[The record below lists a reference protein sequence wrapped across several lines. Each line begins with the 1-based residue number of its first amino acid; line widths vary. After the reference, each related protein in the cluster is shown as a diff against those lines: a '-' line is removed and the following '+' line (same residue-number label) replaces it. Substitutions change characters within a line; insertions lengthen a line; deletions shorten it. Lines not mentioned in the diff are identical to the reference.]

1 MCWVGL
7 MRVDVRDLL
16 KQTPPRYLLMSL
28 LKLLLELLI
37 FNLFIYIDLLLILL
51 FFKNLKILYQEY

>member
-51 FFKNLKILYQEY
+51 FFKKI